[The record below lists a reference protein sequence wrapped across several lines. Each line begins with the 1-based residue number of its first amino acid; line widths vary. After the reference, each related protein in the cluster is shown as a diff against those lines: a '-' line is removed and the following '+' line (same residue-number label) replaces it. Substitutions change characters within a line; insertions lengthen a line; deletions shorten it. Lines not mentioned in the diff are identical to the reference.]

1 MDRPVVAP
9 FRIFA
14 GAVERVDDPDP
25 RPAEPRLVVGALLR
39 KHRVA
44 RPPLGEA
51 GQDEGVGDLVGDM
64 AERRAFEQ
72 GAGALLDQQP
82 PRFLG
87 QMRGQLLVGQMLL
100 PHRAVKQ
107 G

>member
-1 MDRPVVAP
+1 MIHTRSC
-9 FRIFA
+9 
-14 GAVERVDDPDP
+14 
-25 RPAEPRLVVGALLR
+25 AEPRRIVGAFLG

-44 RPPLGEA
+44 RPPFGEA

-64 AERRAFEQ
+64 AERRAFEER
-72 GAGALLDQQP
+72 ASPLLDQQP

-87 QMRGQLLVGQMLL
+87 QMRGQLLVGQTRPRLAA
-100 PHRAVKQ
+100 PVKQ